1 MYPFV
6 FQVVKIYQQGKD
18 VRSTA
23 QSEHWRN
30 QDCQSCGPI
39 FFLKK
44 EGNEWCLIIRC
55 KMYNRDA
62 VK

>member
-39 FFLKK
+39 FFFLKK
-44 EGNEWCLIIRC
+44 KEMNG
-55 KMYNRDA
+55 A
-62 VK
+62 

>member
-39 FFLKK
+39 FFKKKK
-44 EGNEWCLIIRC
+44 EMNG
-55 KMYNRDA
+55 A
-62 VK
+62 